1 MFVRTT
7 HGRSARQIP
16 LTATI
21 ATHDL
26 KGNSGGAQEKPSLS
40 MRNGRS
46 GIRAPDGVMGSWP
59 LMSTNADRLRA
70 KSLNPLR
77 ALLPFLR
84 PYRGMMVAAL
94 GALLVASVSMLALPV
109 ALRQL
114 IDHGLAAK
122 DASTI
127 NQYFIG
133 FLAAAVI
140 FGVFAALRFY
150 LVTWLGERVVA
161 DLRSAVYRRVVRMD
175 PLFYETTRVGEVLS
189 RLTTDTTLVQAISGV
204 NLSIIL
210 RSSLSLIGGLAML
223 GLTSAK
229 LMGIMMVLIPVVV
242 APLIVIGR
250 RVRGLSRASQ
260 DRIADTSGLAGETL
274 NAIQTVQAFTL
285 EDLQSERYRKAV
297 EDSFVTAVRRTRLR
311 AALTAVGITLVFA
324 GITFVLWLAL
334 RQVLAGTMTGGQ
346 LLQFLL
352 YTGFVGSSAAA
363 LTEMWGEMQRAA
375 GAMERLSEL
384 LQARPTIGAP
394 AHPVDLPARVAG
406 NIRFDNV
413 TFHYPSRP
421 DSAALANFSLDV
433 TPGETI
439 AFVGPSGGG
448 TSTTFQLLQR
458 FYDRDSGRVLID
470 NRRLADLRPED
481 IRAQIGLVPQETVLF
496 GANARENIRY
506 GRATATDAEI
516 EAAAVAAAADEFL
529 RKLPQGYDTFLGE
542 RGTRLS
548 GGQRQRIALARAI
561 LKDPPILLLDE
572 ATSSLDAESE
582 RLVQEALE
590 KLMRGRTTIIIAH
603 RLATVLKAHRIV
615 VMDHGHKIAV
625 GTHAELLLQ
634 IPLYARL
641 ASLQFAQIGSDLIG
655 SDAADVVAS

>member
-1 MFVRTT
+1 M
-7 HGRSARQIP
+7 GDMSA
-16 LTATI
+16 
-21 ATHDL
+21 
-26 KGNSGGAQEKPSLS
+26 
-40 MRNGRS
+40 
-46 GIRAPDGVMGSWP
+46 
-59 LMSTNADRLRA
+59 NADRPRA

-77 ALLPFLR
+77 SLLPFLL
-84 PYRGMMVAAL
+84 PYRGMMMAAL
-94 GALLVASVSMLALPV
+94 AALLVAAGAMLALPV

-114 IDHGLAAK
+114 IDHVVAAK
-122 DASTI
+122 DAAILTR
-127 NQYFIG
+127 FLIG
-133 FLAAAVI
+133 FLAASVI

-175 PLFYETTRVGEVLS
+175 PLFFETTRVGEVLS

-210 RSSLSLIGGLAML
+210 RSSLSVIGGLVMM
-223 GLTSAK
+223 GLTNAK
-229 LMGIMMVLIPVVV
+229 LMGIMLVLIPVVV

-250 RVRGLSRASQ
+250 RVRALSRASQ

-285 EDLQSERYRKAV
+285 EELQSERYRAAV
-297 EDSFVTAVRRTRLR
+297 EDSFATAVRRTRVR
-311 AALTAVGITLVFA
+311 AALTAFGITLVFA
-324 GITFVLWLAL
+324 GITFVLWLGV

-346 LLQFLL
+346 LFQFLL
-352 YTGFVGSSAAA
+352 YAGFVGSSAAA

-384 LQARPTIGAP
+384 LQARPTIAAP
-394 AHPVDLPARVAG
+394 AHPVDLPARVTGAM
-406 NIRFDNV
+406 RFDNV

-433 TPGETI
+433 VPGETI
-439 AFVGPSGGG
+439 AFVGPSGAGK
-448 TSTTFQLLQR
+448 STTFQLLLR
-458 FYDRDSGRVLID
+458 FYDPDSGRVLID
-470 NRRLADLRPED
+470 DRRLADLRPED
-481 IRAQIGLVPQETVLF
+481 VRAQIGLVPQETVLF
-496 GANARENIRY
+496 GASARENIRY
-506 GRATATDAEI
+506 GRPTASDAEI
-516 EAAAVAAAADEFL
+516 EAAAIAAAADGFL

-590 KLMRGRTTIIIAH
+590 ILMRGRTTIIIAH
-603 RLATVLKAHRIV
+603 RLATVLKADRIV

-625 GTHAELLLQ
+625 GTHAELLVHS
-634 IPLYARL
+634 PLYARL
-641 ASLQFAQIGSDLIG
+641 ASLQFAAVPSESIG
-655 SDAADVVAS
+655 AALS